1 MRHVKDSNLAS
12 QGRDKL
18 DWARRHM
25 PVLAKIRERFE
36 KEKPFAGKRV
46 ACCLHVTK
54 ETGVLVRALK
64 AGGAEVSLCG
74 SNPLSTQ
81 DDVAAALSEEG
92 ISVFARRGIS
102 NEDYYKA
109 LNQALDFK
117 PHVVIDDGA
126 DLINLLHTSRTE
138 LLNDIVGGQE
148 ETTTGVI
155 RLRAMAAD
163 GALKFPVVA
172 VNDTPTKHY
181 FDNYYG
187 TSQGTLDAI
196 MRSTNALIAGKTL
209 VVAGYGWCGK
219 GMAVKAHGLGAKV
232 VVTEVDPVKA
242 LAAYMDGFAVLPM
255 DEAAKVG
262 DVFVTLTGDK
272 DVLRKRH
279 FESMKDGAILANSG
293 HFDCEINVPELASL
307 AKEVKRIRDNNDAYY
322 LDGGKVLYLIGEGRL
337 ANLAAAE
344 GHSSEIMDLS
354 FSDQALACEHILK
367 NGASLEPGVHELPNV
382 LDRFVAQTKL
392 DTLGVKIDSLTPEQE
407 KYLNSWQEGT

>member
-1 MRHVKDSNLAS
+1 MSQVKDEKLGF
-12 QGRDKL
+12 QGREKM

-25 PVLAKIRERFE
+25 PVLAQIHERFQ
-36 KEKPFAGKRV
+36 KQRPFAGKKI

-54 ETGVLVRALK
+54 ETGILVLALQ
-64 AGGAEVSLCG
+64 AGGAQVSLCG

-92 ISVFARRGIS
+92 ISVFAWRGIS
-102 NEDYYKA
+102 NKDYYQA
-109 LNQALDFK
+109 LNRALDVK

-126 DLINLLHTSRTE
+126 DLINTLHTSRTE
-138 LLNDIVGGQE
+138 LIKGILGGQE

-155 RLRAMAAD
+155 RLRAMARD
-163 GALKFPVVA
+163 GALKFPVIA

-196 MRSTNALIAGKTL
+196 MRSTNALMAGKTL

-219 GMAVKAHGLGAKV
+219 GMAQKAHGLGAKV

-242 LAAYMDGFAVLPM
+242 LTAYMDGFAVMPM
-255 DEAAKVG
+255 DDAAKIG
-262 DVFVTLTGDK
+262 DVFVTVTGDK
-272 DVLRKRH
+272 DVVRQRH
-279 FESMKDGAILANSG
+279 FQSMKEGAILANSG
-293 HFDCEINVPELASL
+293 HFDCEINVSELKGLST
-307 AKEVKRIRDNNDAYY
+307 KVQRIRDNNDAYR
-322 LDGGKVLYLIGEGRL
+322 LKNGKTLYLIGEGRL

-354 FSDQALACEHILK
+354 FSDQALAAEYLVQNAKNLK
-367 NGASLEPGVHELPNV
+367 PGVHELPNE
-382 LDRFVAQTKL
+382 LDQFVARTKL
-392 DTLGVKIDSLTPEQE
+392 DALGVKIDQLTSEQE
-407 KYLNSWQEGT
+407 KYLESWKEGT